1 MCYVRLLYMDR
12 ALQNHKAFV
21 NIIWTMSAK
30 ILLQTL
36 YETRWGVQEAEPKT
50 LDVPFMLCYL
60 GNNSTPMCLAVR
72 RLPTWQLPGFIYME
86 RESQR
91 DRCGGRQVQRQTAIQ
106 IDGETRRT
114 GTQLFKDSLAHNG
127 RQDQSHTGM
136 EMDRGI
142 PDTHTHR

>member
-1 MCYVRLLYMDR
+1 
-12 ALQNHKAFV
+12 
-21 NIIWTMSAK
+21 
-30 ILLQTL
+30 
-36 YETRWGVQEAEPKT
+36 
-50 LDVPFMLCYL
+50 
-60 GNNSTPMCLAVR
+60 
-72 RLPTWQLPGFIYME
+72 ME

-114 GTQLFKDSLAHNG
+114 GTQLFKDSLIHNG

-142 PDTHTHR
+142 PDTHTHTGREREGWTVGSDQWIGQCSRLYENQNRSISR